1 MRFAT
6 VLAFATAASAVA
18 LPKSAVSPDGYKYE
32 VVDEAHYVPET
43 ITLEDG
49 TTSTVLVHPAF
60 KFKRNEVEA
69 PGSSANKVDKR
80 LDWVGGQ
87 RPDTCGASSFVNKSS
102 GGSPKTTDCVKIR
115 DHYRT
120 ANGHFVVMSNFDIK
134 PNGDW
139 CRLVITG
146 SCVFGI
152 KSKNQWDPRVG
163 STDIADLTGDS
174 INKFKTSGS
183 PSRVGAEG
191 NMGCQTDMFTG
202 TASVDWAIF
211 HN

>member
-1 MRFAT
+1 MRFFN

-18 LPKSAVSPDGYKYE
+18 VPNSAVSPDGYKYD
-32 VVDEAHYVPET
+32 VVDESQYVPDT

-60 KFKRNEVEA
+60 KFKRHGEA
-69 PGSSANKVDKR
+69 PGTTPNKVDKR
-80 LDWVGGQ
+80 LDWVGGYK
-87 RPDTCGASSFVNKSS
+87 PDTCGHSSFVNKSS

-120 ANGHFVVMSNFDIK
+120 ANGHFVAMSNFDLK

-139 CRLVITG
+139 CRLVITD

-152 KSKNQWDPRVG
+152 KSNNQWDPRVG
-163 STDIADLTGDS
+163 SLDIADLTRDA
-174 INKFKTSGS
+174 INMFKTSGS
-183 PSRVGAEG
+183 PSRIGAEG
-191 NMGCQTDMFTG
+191 NMGCETDMFTG

-211 HN
+211 HS